1 MAFCPNLSNPKI
13 KEEFDTLVSKYGEK
27 SANYIWHRQ
36 EEIKEYS
43 KNPEKINSTAAKQW
57 LNERGLDVTFYD
69 YAKNIGDKFVHG
81 YVQNASMYLWTAADS
96 GTEYHEGYH
105 MVFRTML
112 SQEQRDQLYS
122 EAAKMFGEP
131 TAEEIATLKEL
142 FPINDSEARLLALE
156 EKMADEFME
165 YVKTEGESGTGLLA
179 KLGKWFKD
187 LMNWIKSLISDDLS
201 IKQLYSLVESN
212 KMSSS
217 FASRGVFR
225 NPQKF
230 EGHDTA
236 FMYRN
241 EYTEETFNE
250 IKDTLYTKFL
260 EEKAKAGRN
269 FDVNALVGDETNKGS
284 LADGMVIRL
293 YVNGATGKHLSTE
306 NSIALFNAEKA
317 FMDNKTQEN
326 ANAFKEL
333 ARSFGA
339 KASFPANRTI
349 RDTYYDIYNTWYTT
363 YEPVTG
369 NIIKY
374 GWRDILSYKLQDNG
388 LKLVGKDESKSYELQ
403 DENLP
408 EEEADFIENELAV
421 IDGQIEKI
429 YGKSNLEDSPAK
441 RLTGKVKELLSSIKS
456 GSENS
461 LGVKTY
467 LDREV
472 VYRELLD
479 IFAGKSSFN
488 SMYTALKNAAIFKP
502 ETLNPIVEFFD
513 SLKAEGRVQDMAMMY
528 NAFALATTEFV
539 LMKNRQL
546 GTKLYVDMINPNR
559 KGKSESVVD
568 KWRKQV
574 VATGVG
580 TTRGVY
586 EQVPTV
592 IEEGQDPVLILTAK
606 KDKVE
611 SIKKALDNIK
621 IPRVPNPIV
630 PYDKNNIPELV
641 KSVGDAMWEMGLN
654 IGSNSNITDTYDNI
668 YKLVSNGTYY
678 TDPNGKIA
686 FYKGEAV
693 ANIITGLLKNLST
706 GIKDNSNFIV
716 NNTSV
721 ALTIADMFGPVLSI
735 VGESH
740 VGADGKARYAT
751 NTQSHMVEIV
761 NSIKEKPLQTLQDY
775 INDPF
780 IGAHGVKEYQSIL
793 FRYLLESPEY
803 LADFNV
809 QDLDAWKEDD
819 TDDALGYEDI
829 SKIDSYLVR
838 INAYLNGGRKDTS
851 KTFISVQAD
860 RSKYT
865 ALNTPRISK
874 GKLTK
879 SDKKSVVKAQIV
891 QDFLR
896 IAEAKRVV
904 EQALKTKDMSSII
917 EGAHNDPRTGK
928 FYDEN
933 GNHLGRHFDS
943 KFFQFTA
950 TDENGAQIV
959 LDKELTK
966 NVEKATA
973 KKYISDLIDDYV
985 TGKLGNKSK
994 QDSELLDRELNIMV
1008 EKVITYMDNQAIKL
1022 KEILGA
1028 DTNRIGLANAQGLTV
1043 DEVLQSFV
1051 YEETIMRNEMVKL
1064 FRGSRVYSKDLTDF
1078 YKRMGH
1084 LTTPG
1089 GKYALKSSNL
1099 GSPEWMNGEMYGM
1112 MDQYNEMTL
1121 ADLRLNLNQT
1131 QIDNATELVKNL
1143 KDGMVAA
1150 GFSEED
1156 AIIISSQYAPGS
1168 FDSTDAQAYISL
1180 EMYRGL
1186 AQGEGLWGKEEE
1198 AAYKAYKTTG
1208 EFVYQPGLTPKGFNT
1223 GDHVPVYPI
1232 KNYYEKL
1239 SPIGKS
1245 IAPISEK
1252 NSYSVLLAS
1261 YTKNFP
1267 QLEDLRQRMEA
1278 VGRYQGLKP
1287 VHVTN
1292 FVTGKKL
1299 VKQGIHKVTG
1309 VAGEY
1314 ENTMVKTNDS
1324 RGLRKPQSMPEM
1336 KDNPT
1341 VTANRQVKKNSIA
1354 NVADGTDYIYNHG
1367 ISGKEFKVKGD
1378 KLKSLYHS
1386 AIEEKLR
1393 RDTLAALEELKI
1405 TDLEVA
1411 IGSKDPKLINKAK
1424 LDVMKNV
1431 RDIIYQQIID
1441 GDLHS
1446 NYFNALN
1453 IEFDETGAPR
1463 FTSPLDLPI
1472 YNKKFEP
1479 IIMSLLNN
1487 RVFKQ
1492 KVSGYEAV
1500 QVAQLGGHAINKD
1513 LKFLTIEG
1521 KGDNQRLVH
1530 AEIMVREDLARKF
1543 GVEPGQSLDEVPEE
1557 LRRILGYR
1565 IPNADKSASI
1575 ILKIKSFLP
1584 NNYPK
1589 AIVVPGQ
1596 LIKLMGSDF
1605 DVDKLFL
1612 MFPHLKQDPNSKYG
1626 VSKINPNYK
1635 ALTENKQSIEQVSYK
1650 ELDNII
1656 LDTMEAVLSNK
1667 AHFKETLSP
1676 LDDVTLNDEVKRIR
1690 EAIPEFGLEQNWN
1703 DVTTETDALIRNQ
1716 IGNKLRG
1723 IYANIISGRNVVQH
1737 GVVKI
1742 SKDYSIKIEDAAGQ
1756 VTEYID
1762 YLKVAS
1768 NGMTTDRSGALF
1780 LSAAVDSGKAPIQYE
1795 LNDSLVTANV
1805 RALFLGFHP
1814 DYNSRTATNF
1824 LNQKYVRM
1832 MTDLIN
1838 DNYSGDMSKIQAAFA
1853 TIKKQIR
1860 MEMAKSNVTLPET
1873 SAGVF
1878 DGEVAYP
1885 MKMSSLENLSRENVD
1900 LAEQLLFVNN
1910 FVAFNRAGKKLLD
1923 LYKRV
1928 TPDAMEG
1935 MNKLSNMQSYKDK
1948 GEAFNTEINEETG
1961 EIDNS
1966 TIFMGPN
1973 NNESVIDQ
1981 FIGPNSIYGYQRGYE
1996 NLINNGLSVASKL
2009 FENRTSPAFLSFKQ
2023 RIKEAAGKNVFTS
2036 AMHELTD
2043 SNIMFMMM
2051 LKKDSPFNFFLS
2063 ENYSRGLYSNP
2074 TNNIASRMAT
2084 MKTQFPK
2091 LAATKFISNFQE
2103 DIDIANNYYGVKFD
2117 GSFRFSRTEKQ
2128 EFTNTLKAMMNSPQL
2143 FLNTTANNI
2152 IIVNGVIQDPKL
2164 AAQAKQ
2170 IKNLGIQ
2177 LSMHTFLTNAFRQGA
2192 SSYADIIPS
2201 DFFTAKQ
2208 DVGGGKS
2215 MSILEYIHNQK
2226 AFLQDANYFTVPDL
2240 ITYMQLFG
2248 PMKADGRPI
2257 IARKSNYNLT
2267 NKTKTLTSSAPNKVV
2282 FFRNPTNGE
2291 TGTFVNVGKHGN
2303 DKNLFVRLEAGFK
2316 NKNVYSLP
2324 EGKTSSED
2332 IGRIQSVVDSLAE
2345 FYDKDVKIPTYE
2357 NNSVIVCGA

>member
-27 SANYIWHRQ
+27 SANYIWNRK
-36 EEIKEYS
+36 EEIKQAL
-43 KNPEKINSTAAKQW
+43 KNPEQINATAAKQW

-69 YAKNIGDKFVHG
+69 YAKNIGDKFLHG

-112 SQEQRDQLYS
+112 SQAQRDQLYS
-122 EAAKMFGEP
+122 EAAKQFGEP
-131 TAEEIATLKEL
+131 TTEEIAVLKEL
-142 FPINDSEARLLALE
+142 FPIGDAEARLLVLE

-165 YVKTEGESGTGLLA
+165 YVKTEGESGKGLLS

-212 KMSSS
+212 KMSDA

-230 EGHDTA
+230 QGHDTA
-236 FMYRN
+236 YMYRN
-241 EYTEETFNE
+241 EYTEEAFNE
-250 IKDTLYTKFL
+250 VKDTLYTVFL
-260 EEKAKAGRN
+260 DTKAKLGKN
-269 FDVNALVGDETNKGS
+269 FDVTALVGDETNKGL
-284 LADGMVIRL
+284 LANAMAMRL
-293 YVNGATGKHLSTE
+293 YVNRETGEPLSIQ

-317 FMDNKTQEN
+317 FMDNKTPEN
-326 ANAFKEL
+326 ANALKEL
-333 ARSFGA
+333 GASLNA
-339 KASFPANRTI
+339 KASYENNRKV
-349 RDTYYDIYNTWYTT
+349 RDTFYDIYNTWYTT
-363 YEPVTG
+363 FQPVTG

-374 GWRDILSYKLQDNG
+374 GWRDILAYKLQENG
-388 LKLVGKDESKSYELQ
+388 LKLIGKDEYKYYELQ
-403 DENLP
+403 NETLP

-421 IDGQIEKI
+421 IDGQLEKI
-429 YGKSNLEDSPAK
+429 YGKSNLEDSPAR
-441 RLTGKVKELLSSIKS
+441 RLTGKVKELISTIKS
-456 GSENS
+456 GTKNS
-461 LGVKTY
+461 LGVETY

-472 VYRELLD
+472 VYKELLD
-479 IFAGKSSFN
+479 IFAGKGSFN
-488 SMYTALKNAAIFKP
+488 SMYTALKNAAVFKP
-502 ETLNPIVEFFD
+502 EILNPIVQFFD
-513 SLKAEGRVQDMAMMY
+513 KLKTEGRVQDMAMMY

-539 LMKNRQL
+539 LMKNRQV
-546 GTKLYVDMINPNR
+546 GSKLYVDMINPNR
-559 KGKSESVVD
+559 KGKSENVVD

-574 VATGVG
+574 IATGA
-580 TTRGVY
+580 TNSRGVY
-586 EQVPTV
+586 EEVPTTV
-592 IEEGQDPVLILTAK
+592 EEGEEPVMILTAK
-606 KDKVE
+606 KDKVD

-621 IPRVPNPIV
+621 IPRIPNPVV
-630 PYDKNNIPELV
+630 PYDRNNIPELV
-641 KSVGDAMWEMGLN
+641 KAVGDAMWEMGLN
-654 IGSNSNITDTYDNI
+654 IGSNSNISDTYDNI
-668 YKLVSNGTYY
+668 YKLVANGTYY
-678 TDPNGKIA
+678 TDPNGKTV

-721 ALTIADMFGPVLSI
+721 ALTLADMFAPVLSI
-735 VGESH
+735 AGESH

-761 NSIKEKPLQTLQDY
+761 NSIRERPLQTLQDY
-775 INDPF
+775 MNDPF

-809 QDLDAWKEDD
+809 QDLDAWKEDE
-819 TDDALGYEDI
+819 TDDVLTYEDI

-838 INAYLNGGRKDTS
+838 INAYLNGGRKDTA

-860 RSKYT
+860 RNKYSSLT
-865 ALNTPRISK
+865 TPRISK
-874 GKLTK
+874 SKLPK
-879 SDKKSVVKAQIV
+879 SDKKSVVKAQII

-904 EQALKTKDMSSII
+904 EQALKTKDMSFII
-917 EGAHNDPRTGK
+917 EGVHNDPITGQ

-933 GNHLGRHFDS
+933 GKHLGRHFDS
-943 KFFQFTA
+943 RFFQFTA

-966 NVEKATA
+966 NVEKPTA

-985 TGKLGNKSK
+985 TGKLGEKSK
-994 QDSELLDRELNIMV
+994 QDSEILDRELNMMV
-1008 EKVITYMDNQAIKL
+1008 EKVITYMDGQAVKL
-1022 KEILGA
+1022 KEILG
-1028 DTNRIGLANAQGLTV
+1028 TEVNRLGLGNAQGLSV

-1089 GKYALKSSNL
+1089 GKYALKSDNL
-1099 GSPEWMNGEMYGM
+1099 GSPTWMNGEMYGM
-1112 MDQYNEMTL
+1112 MDQYNEITL
-1121 ADLRLNLNQT
+1121 ADLKLNINERQT
-1131 QIDNATELVKNL
+1131 KYAEILVKNL
-1143 KDGMVAA
+1143 KDGMIAA
-1150 GFSEED
+1150 GFSEAD
-1156 AIIISSQYAPGS
+1156 AIAISSQYSPGT
-1168 FDSTDAQAYISL
+1168 FDSTDAQAYISI

-1186 AQGEGLWGKEEE
+1186 AQGEGLWGEEEE
-1198 AAYKAYKTTG
+1198 AAYKAYKVTG
-1208 EFVYQPGLTPKGFNT
+1208 ELVYQPGLTPKGYKA
-1223 GDHVPVYPI
+1223 GDHVPIYPI

-1252 NSYSVLLAS
+1252 NSYSVLLTS

-1278 VGRYQGLKP
+1278 VGEYQGLQP
-1287 VHVTN
+1287 VHVAN

-1309 VAGEY
+1309 IAGEY
-1314 ENTMVKTNDS
+1314 KTTMVKTNDS
-1324 RGLRKPQSMPEM
+1324 KGLRKPQSMPEV

-1341 VTANRQVKKNSIA
+1341 VTANRQVKKNTIA
-1354 NVADGTDYIYNHG
+1354 NVADDTEYTYNHG
-1367 ISGKEFKVKGD
+1367 ISGKEFRATGD
-1378 KLKSLYHS
+1378 RLKSLYHS

-1393 RDTLAALEELKI
+1393 RDTLTALEELKI
-1405 TDLEVA
+1405 SDLQEA
-1411 IGSKDPKLINKAK
+1411 IGTKDPKAINAAK
-1424 LDVMKNV
+1424 LEVMKNI
-1431 RDIIYQQIID
+1431 RDIIYKQIID

-1463 FTSPLDLPI
+1463 FTSPLDFPI
-1472 YNKKFEP
+1472 YNKKFEA

-1500 QVAQLGGHAINKD
+1500 QVAQLGGHATDDD

-1521 KGDNQRLVH
+1521 QGKNQRLVH
-1530 AEIMVREDLARKF
+1530 AEIMVREDVLRKF
-1543 GVEPGQSLDEVPEE
+1543 GVKPGQSLDEVPEE

-1575 ILKIKSFLP
+1575 ILKIKAVLP
-1584 NNYPK
+1584 SNYAK

-1612 MFPHLKQDPNSKYG
+1612 MFPHLKQDPTSKYG

-1635 ALTENKQSIEQVSYK
+1635 ALTEQKQSIQDVSYK

-1656 LDTMEAVLSNK
+1656 LDTMEAVLSNP
-1667 AHFKETLSP
+1667 AHFKETLAP
-1676 LDDVTLNDEVKRIR
+1676 LDDVTLKDEVARIK
-1690 EAIPEFGLEQNWN
+1690 EAIPELGLEQNWN
-1703 DVTTETDALIRNQ
+1703 DITTETDALIRNQ

-1737 GVVKI
+1737 GIVKI

-1756 VTEYID
+1756 VTEYME

-1768 NGMTTDRSGALF
+1768 NGMTTDRSGSLF

-1824 LNQKYVRM
+1824 LNQKYVRI
-1832 MTDLIN
+1832 MTDIIN
-1838 DNYSGDMSKIQAAFA
+1838 EKYNGDMSKIQAAFA
-1853 TIKKQIR
+1853 TVKKQIR
-1860 MEMAKSNVTLPET
+1860 VEMAKANITLPET
-1873 SAGVF
+1873 SAETF

-1885 MKMSSLENLSRENVD
+1885 MKAASLENLSRENVN
-1900 LAEQLLFVNN
+1900 LQEQLLFVNN

-1935 MNKLSNMQSYKDK
+1935 MNKLSNMQAYKDK
-1948 GEAFNTEINEETG
+1948 GKPFDTEINEETG
-1961 EIDNS
+1961 EINNS
-1966 TIFMGPN
+1966 TIFTGPN

-1981 FIGPNSIYGYQRGYE
+1981 FLGPNSIYGYQRGYE
-1996 NLINNGLSVASKL
+1996 NLIDNGLGVASIL
-2009 FENRTSPAFLSFKQ
+2009 FENRTSPAFLSFKE
-2023 RIKEAAGKNVFTS
+2023 RIKEVSGKNVFTS

-2043 SNIMFMMM
+2043 SNIMFLMM

-2063 ENYSRGLYSNP
+2063 EKYSSGLYSDP
-2074 TNNIASRMAT
+2074 VNNIGTRLSKL
-2084 MKTQFPK
+2084 KTQFPR
-2091 LAATKFISNFQE
+2091 LAATKFISNFQD
-2103 DIDIANNYYGVKFD
+2103 DIDVANKYYGVKFD

-2128 EFTNTLKAMMNSPQL
+2128 GFTNTLKAMMFSPQI
-2143 FLNTTANNI
+2143 FLNATADSI
-2152 IIVNGVIQDPKL
+2152 KIVNGVIQDPAL

-2177 LSMHTFLTNAFRQGA
+2177 LSMHTFLSNAFRQGA

-2201 DFFTAKQ
+2201 EFLTIKQ
-2208 DVGGGKS
+2208 EVEGGS
-2215 MSILEYIHNQK
+2215 PMSIMEYIHNQK
-2226 AFLQDANYFTVPDL
+2226 AFLQDTNYFTVPDL
-2240 ITYMQLFG
+2240 VTYLQLFG
-2248 PMKADGRPI
+2248 PMKAEGRPI
-2257 IARKSNYNLT
+2257 IPREGNNNLT
-2267 NKTKTLTSSAPNKVV
+2267 SKTKTLTSSNPNKVV
-2282 FFRNPTNGE
+2282 FFRNINNGE
-2291 TGTFVNVGKHGN
+2291 TGTFINVGEYGN
-2303 DKNLFVRLEAGFK
+2303 GKNLFARLETGFR

-2324 EGKTSSED
+2324 AGKTSSEAT
-2332 IGRIQSVVDSLAE
+2332 GRIQEIVQSLT
-2345 FYDKDVKIPTYE
+2345 YTNDIKIQPSE
-2357 NNSVIVCGA
+2357 NNSIIVCGR